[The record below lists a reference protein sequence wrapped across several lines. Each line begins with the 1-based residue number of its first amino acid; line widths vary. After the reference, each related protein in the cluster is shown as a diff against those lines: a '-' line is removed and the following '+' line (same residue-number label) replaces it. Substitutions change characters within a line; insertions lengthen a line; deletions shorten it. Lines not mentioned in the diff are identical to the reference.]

1 MAFDGFNGW
10 VVFMT
15 DRQRSVMITGGTSG
29 IGLACAT
36 HLSASGVGVWITGT
50 TQRTVDAALAAG
62 VARGGS
68 VCDVRDHDAMLQ
80 TFDKATSIIGEF
92 DGVFANAG
100 IDGEG
105 KPAEELSATNFRHIL
120 NVNVVGVLNT
130 AQAAYT
136 HLRRPGQLVI
146 NASVNALRPERN
158 FADYN
163 ASKAAAKSIA
173 DTLALEWASEGISV
187 VTIAPGYV
195 PSRMTQ
201 PYLDNP
207 AARDELLADIPIGR
221 FGEPTE
227 VARLVSFLLDP
238 ASAYL
243 NGATISIDG
252 GAHL

>member
-1 MAFDGFNGW
+1 
-10 VVFMT
+10 MT
-15 DRQRSVMITGGTSG
+15 DRQCSVLITGGTSG
-29 IGLACAT
+29 IGLACAQ
-36 HLSASGVGVWITGT
+36 HLSASGAAVWITGT
-50 TQRTVDAALAAG
+50 SQQTVDVALAAG
-62 VARGGS
+62 VAHGGS
-68 VCDVRDHDAMLQ
+68 VCDVTDHDAMIE
-80 TFDKATSIIGEF
+80 TFDKASSVIGEF

-105 KPAEELSATNFRHIL
+105 KPAEELSAENFRHVL
-120 NVNVVGVLNT
+120 DVNVVGVLIT
-130 AQAAYT
+130 AQAAHAY
-136 HLRRPGQLVI
+136 LRRPGQLVI

-163 ASKAAAKSIA
+163 SSKAATKSIA

-201 PYLDNP
+201 PYLEDP
-207 AARDELLADIPIGR
+207 AAGDELLADIPIGR
-221 FGEPTE
+221 FGEPAE

-243 NGATISIDG
+243 NGATVSIDG
-252 GAHL
+252 GRHL